1 MRIEKIELIGFKSFA
16 DKTTF
21 ALHPG
26 ITCIVGPNGC
36 GKSNVVDAFRWV
48 LGEQSAKSLRGEKM
62 EELIFNGSATKKPKG
77 MSEVSLVVSE
87 LNGAGSNNGQ
97 GQSDHVTVTRRL
109 YRSGESEYMINKNA
123 CRLKDI
129 KDVFL
134 DTGLDSKSYSILDQ
148 GRIGEILNSKP
159 LERRFIIE
167 EVAGVMKYKIRR
179 AEALSKLDSSRLNL
193 VRINDI
199 ISEVKKQINILDRLA
214 KKAERYKKL
223 SSEMHAIE
231 LKIAR
236 KEYQQIRESL
246 GLLTEEYNLFKG
258 KEAVA
263 GRRDNS
269 DRKQNRDKACIAPR
283 KGEVS

>member
-36 GKSNVVDAFRWV
+36 GKSNIVDAFRWV

-62 EELIFNGSATKKPKG
+62 EEVIFNGSATKKPKG
-77 MSEVSLVVSE
+77 MSEVTLVVSG

-109 YRSGESEYMINKNA
+109 YRSGESEYMINKST

-134 DTGLDSKSYSILDQ
+134 DTGLDFKSYSILEQ

-167 EVAGVMKYKIRR
+167 EVAGVMKYKVRK
-179 AEALSKLDSSRLNL
+179 AEALSKLESSRLNL

-199 ISEVKKQINILDRLA
+199 IAEVKKQINILDRLA
-214 KKAERYKKL
+214 KKAERYRKL

-236 KEYQQIRESL
+236 REYQQIKESF
-246 GLLTEEYNLFKG
+246 GLIIAEYDSLKG
-258 KEAVA
+258 KE
-263 GRRDNS
+263 
-269 DRKQNRDKACIAPR
+269 
-283 KGEVS
+283 